1 MSKTAETSHSAM
13 GPYVATADSAS
24 SLYAWTAVF
33 RGAVLVKM
41 PGGDGGLG
49 GGWRG
54 EAQFPVPQLES

>member
-41 PGGDGGLG
+41 PG
-49 GGWRG
+49 
-54 EAQFPVPQLES
+54 ETSFT